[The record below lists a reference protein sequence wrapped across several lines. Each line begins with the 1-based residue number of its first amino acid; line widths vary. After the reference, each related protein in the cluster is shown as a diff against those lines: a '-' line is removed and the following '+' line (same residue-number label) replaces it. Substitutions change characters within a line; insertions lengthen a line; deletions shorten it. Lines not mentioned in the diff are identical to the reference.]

1 MSNSNSN
8 SNLHNICKNHD
19 FAMEQ
24 RLLSS
29 FIIFPK
35 TLMSLKKTPLKLLN
49 FIISDTTFV

>member
-29 FIIFPK
+29 SIIFPK

-49 FIISDTTFV
+49 FIIFDTTFV